1 MSIIFLASL
10 VLSASLKIT
19 DLDQRAWEQEKHQIK
34 QQTQENQDITRADME
49 EYQQKHHNEHHAVN
63 YRHMK
68 DMTAEERDTHLQKV
82 RLQMQSAFAKN
93 AGEKKTEKN
102 SLLQLKTMKKKAALK
117 DARSLKKVSKPELKK
132 EMGAGV
138 SLLQQAE
145 RAEMMEKL
153 AAYKVQVDFQVAL
166 DKKVNEQLLKKQ
178 TQRAASLMQMDV
190 SQMTPTDRKEMG
202 LMSEAELKM
211 YAKEEARMNELL
223 KDENAARKQI
233 KDAQKA
239 IFLQVQDDIK
249 ASPHYLRRIVSVE
262 DMMYLID
269 TFGGPTLKAAAKE
282 VSMLQ
287 TSRQTEE
294 PEEAELE
301 VDESQNKMMEKMN
314 MAASV
319 AGNVNRLAN
328 SDWAKIINANLGHPV
343 RKAKFAGEAM
353 GEFNHKMDK
362 NRAKMAEKKKAKR
375 AAEAEAQA

>member
-1 MSIIFLASL
+1 MRAIFLAQL
-10 VLSASLKIT
+10 VLGASLKIT
-19 DLDQRAWEQEKHQIK
+19 DLDQRAWEH
-34 QQTQENQDITRADME
+34 QQTQENQEITRADVE
-49 EYQQKHHNEHHAVN
+49 EYQQKHH
-63 YRHMK
+63 K
-68 DMTAEERDTHLQKV
+68 MTAEERDTHLQKV

-93 AGEKKTEKN
+93 AGEKKTN
-102 SLLQLKTMKKKAALK
+102 ALLQLKTMKKKAALK
-117 DARSLKKVSKPELKK
+117 DARSLKKASKPELKK

-190 SQMTPTDRKEMG
+190 SKMTPTDRKEMG

-239 IFLQVQDDIK
+239 IFLQVQDDIR

-294 PEEAELE
+294 PEEQELE